1 MDASSRFFFGLE
13 RKNGQKRLIH
23 SMRSDTGQILSES
36 TDIRRHAVGFYSSL
50 FQSELG
56 EEQEVSHG
64 FYEGLPKVEQES
76 SAELEADVS
85 LDELHTALQSME
97 NGKAPGIDGLLV
109 EFYKTMWSVMGE
121 DLLMVLRDSLTGG
134 QLPLSCRRAVLTL
147 LPKKGDLM
155 EIKNWRP
162 VSLLCT
168 EYKLLSKV
176 LATRLREVMGQ
187 VIHRDQTYC
196 VPDRL
201 VSDNVFLIRDFLD
214 ISSALGLET
223 GVISIDQE
231 KAFDRVEHQYLWK
244 TLEAF
249 GFSPG
254 LIAKIKAL
262 YSNIESV
269 LKING
274 GLSAPFKI
282 QRGIRQGCSLSG
294 MLYSLAFEPLLHRLR
309 AGISGVSVPGCITPF
324 KLSAYADD
332 LVIFINKQED
342 INVLV
347 ENVGRFALISSAK
360 VNWGKS
366 AALTVGKLSS
376 RLILP
381 GGLHWKKGGFKYL
394 GVFLGDETFKSKNWE
409 NVLEK
414 AQGRLKKWKWI
425 VPNMS

>member
-1 MDASSRFFFGLE
+1 MKALEIDVEELQELAESTGNRGHIGALKAKKSALADLLGISAQGALVRSRFRNISEMDASSRFFFGLE

-97 NGKAPGIDGLLV
+97 NGKAPGIDGLPV

-176 LATRLREVMGQ
+176 LATRLRE
-187 VIHRDQTYC
+187 
-196 VPDRL
+196 
-201 VSDNVFLIRDFLD
+201 
-214 ISSALGLET
+214 
-223 GVISIDQE
+223 
-231 KAFDRVEHQYLWK
+231 
-244 TLEAF
+244 
-249 GFSPG
+249 
-254 LIAKIKAL
+254 
-262 YSNIESV
+262 
-269 LKING
+269 
-274 GLSAPFKI
+274 
-282 QRGIRQGCSLSG
+282 
-294 MLYSLAFEPLLHRLR
+294 
-309 AGISGVSVPGCITPF
+309 
-324 KLSAYADD
+324 
-332 LVIFINKQED
+332 
-342 INVLV
+342 
-347 ENVGRFALISSAK
+347 
-360 VNWGKS
+360 
-366 AALTVGKLSS
+366 
-376 RLILP
+376 
-381 GGLHWKKGGFKYL
+381 
-394 GVFLGDETFKSKNWE
+394 
-409 NVLEK
+409 
-414 AQGRLKKWKWI
+414 
-425 VPNMS
+425 

>member
-1 MDASSRFFFGLE
+1 MKALEIDVEELQELAESTGDRGHIGALKAKKSALADLLGISAQGALVRSRFRNISEMDASSRFFFGLE

-97 NGKAPGIDGLLV
+97 NGKAPGIDGLPV

-223 GVISIDQE
+223 GLISIDQE

-309 AGISGVSVPGCITPF
+309 AGISGVQRTPMN
-324 KLSAYADD
+324 
-332 LVIFINKQED
+332 LVF
-342 INVLV
+342 VLLLV
-347 ENVGRFALISSAK
+347 QNNDQVILQDT
-360 VNWGKS
+360 
-366 AALTVGKLSS
+366 TVK
-376 RLILP
+376 
-381 GGLHWKKGGFKYL
+381 
-394 GVFLGDETFKSKNWE
+394 
-409 NVLEK
+409 
-414 AQGRLKKWKWI
+414 
-425 VPNMS
+425 